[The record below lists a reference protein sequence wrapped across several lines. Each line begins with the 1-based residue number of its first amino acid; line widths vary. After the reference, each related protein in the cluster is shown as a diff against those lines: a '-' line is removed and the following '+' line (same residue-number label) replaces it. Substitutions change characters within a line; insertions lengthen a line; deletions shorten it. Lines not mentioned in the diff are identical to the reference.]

1 MPPCGGP
8 AVSNQCTA
16 WAQRCKVGSG
26 PAKAVLAY
34 LADRASDDGTGAY
47 PKVRTICEVTEFS
60 ERTVR
65 SALKLLEQRGFIRP
79 GDQRHAAL
87 GRGGRTRPKQ
97 YRATVW
103 DLCVDHDPEVLNFL
117 ERTHREEDVPQ
128 VPPADEARPLPRG
141 AGAAPLDNLPLEGCG
156 SRTPGGAAAAPLYKP
171 SGNNHHDPLVPSGHS
186 PEAGHGTEPG
196 DRPEQSAL
204 GLIGSIRSLLE
215 ELGLPVPQDVARP
228 TRREINAAVD
238 LLSKH
243 GEQDTLA
250 LVRWA
255 LSESDGWW
263 RPHLRTCRQIVR
275 HWDAVSLQRS
285 RDEAKKAKNGKAKD
299 PHRPNTVSSALAS
312 RVPVYGYSVL
322 GLGACQA
329 HLDGE
334 MDPTDCPVCEFD
346 ARNRNTHMDAAE
358 RKRRLAREEERT
370 QPAEHSDH
378 TEVATHHFIGRRKE
392 RAES

>member
-1 MPPCGGP
+1 M
-8 AVSNQCTA
+8 SNQCTA

-65 SALKLLEQRGFIRP
+65 SALKLLEERGFIRP

-103 DLCVDHDPEVLNFL
+103 DLCVERDPEVLAYL
-117 ERTHREEDVPQ
+117 ERTHREESVAPEGTAPSEDQ
-128 VPPADEARPLPRG
+128 SRPSSR
-141 AGAAPLDNLPLEGCG
+141 GAAPAPLEDGPREGCS

-186 PEAGHGTEPG
+186 PEARHAMEPG
-196 DRPEQSAL
+196 DPPEQSAL

-215 ELGLPVPQDVARP
+215 KLGLPVPQDVARP

-238 LLSKH
+238 LLAKH

-263 RPHLRTCRQIVR
+263 RPHLRTCRQIAK

-285 RDEAKKAKNGKAKD
+285 RDEAQKAKNGKARD
-299 PHRPNTVSSALAS
+299 PHRPNTVSSALVS
-312 RVPVYGYSVL
+312 RVAVYGYSVL

-334 MDPTDCPVCEFD
+334 MDSAVCPVCQFD
-346 ARNRNTHMDAAE
+346 ARNRNTHMSAAE
-358 RKRRLAREEERT
+358 RKRRLAREEEQT
-370 QPAEHSDH
+370 QPADQSDQ
-378 TEVATHHFIGRRKE
+378 TGTATHHFIGRRKE

>member
-1 MPPCGGP
+1 M
-8 AVSNQCTA
+8 SNQCTA

-103 DLCVDHDPEVLNFL
+103 DLCVDHDPEVSNFL
-117 ERTHREEDVPQ
+117 ERTHREKDVPQ
-128 VPPADEARPLPRG
+128 VPPADESRPFSRG
-141 AGAAPLDNLPLEGCG
+141 AGAAPLENEPLEGCD
-156 SRTPGGAAAAPLYKP
+156 SRTSGGAAAAPLYKP
-171 SGNNHHDPLVPSGHS
+171 SGTNHHDPLVPSGHS
-186 PEAGHGTEPG
+186 PEAGHDTEPG

-238 LLSKH
+238 LLAKH

-285 RDEAKKAKNGKAKD
+285 RDEAKKPRTA
-299 PHRPNTVSSALAS
+299 
-312 RVPVYGYSVL
+312 
-322 GLGACQA
+322 
-329 HLDGE
+329 
-334 MDPTDCPVCEFD
+334 
-346 ARNRNTHMDAAE
+346 
-358 RKRRLAREEERT
+358 KRRIPTGPTRYPPRWPHECRYTATARLVWAPAKRT
-370 QPAEHSDH
+370 WTARWIPPTAPSASSTPA
-378 TEVATHHFIGRRKE
+378 TCIPT
-392 RAES
+392 

>member
-1 MPPCGGP
+1 M
-8 AVSNQCTA
+8 SNQCTA

-65 SALKLLEQRGFIRP
+65 SALKLLEERGFIRP

-103 DLCVDHDPEVLNFL
+103 DLCVEQDPEVLSYL
-117 ERTHREEDVPQ
+117 ERTHREEGAVPSGAT
-128 VPPADEARPLPRG
+128 PSEDESRPSSR
-141 AGAAPLDNLPLEGCG
+141 GAAPAPLEEGPSEGCG
-156 SRTPGGAAAAPLYKP
+156 SRTSGGAAAAPLYKP

-186 PEAGHGTEPG
+186 PGAGRETGPDESSN
-196 DRPEQSAL
+196 RAAL
-204 GLIGSIRSLLE
+204 GLISSIRSVLE
-215 ELGLPVPQDVARP
+215 DLNLPVPQDVTRP
-228 TRREINAAVD
+228 TRREISAAAGLLD
-238 LLSKH
+238 LH
-243 GEQDTLA
+243 GEQEILA

-255 LSESDGWW
+255 LGESDGWW
-263 RPHLRTCRQIVR
+263 RPHLRTCRQIAR

-285 RDEAKKAKNGKAKD
+285 RDEAKKAKNGKAND
-299 PHRPNTVSSALAS
+299 PHRPNTVSSALVS

-346 ARNRNTHMDAAE
+346 ARNLHTHMSAAE
-358 RKRRLAREEERT
+358 RKRRLAREEEQT
-370 QPAEHSDH
+370 QPAKQSDH
-378 TEVATHHFIGRRKE
+378 TGTATHHFIGRRTE
-392 RAES
+392 RTEA